1 MERALG
7 EVLNEPRVLGLSKQD
22 GSPLRFLIVDDS
34 RFARQYLREIIES
47 FGGQF
52 AGEAEDGLVAIREY
66 ARLHPDVVLMDIT
79 MPEMDGIAAV
89 ERLVHHDS
97 DACVVMVSSVGYQE
111 NIAAALQ
118 RGARHFV
125 QKPVAPE
132 ILYEV
137 LRLVLNAKHA
147 DIADSK

>member
-1 MERALG
+1 
-7 EVLNEPRVLGLSKQD
+7 
-22 GSPLRFLIVDDS
+22 
-34 RFARQYLREIIES
+34 
-47 FGGQF
+47 
-52 AGEAEDGLVAIREY
+52 
-66 ARLHPDVVLMDIT
+66 

-137 LRLVLNAKHA
+137 LRLVLNAKR
-147 DIADSK
+147 